1 MLNFKE
7 ILNYRKNN
15 PEPREV
21 TEIREKILSTFN
33 KLQFVEETHQ
43 YFLPDDKGNLV
54 EYDCVSNVTHQFVPY
69 SNWDEIAENYA
80 IKHDLTKMEVQE
92 RWHYNNIKATNSGT
106 GTHLYG
112 EMWMEL
118 FLGHPD
124 NICDIIK
131 PQYQDGYLLPHSP
144 KEEAVALFNEDLFR
158 TPNMY
163 PVLAETRV
171 YTGVNKDV
179 KPLKT
184 DYAGTFDILYY
195 FKHPTYDSK
204 SGLLILDYKG
214 LPLDTPILTNQG
226 WRNMGELNIGDVVF
240 DKDGNTTKILHTSN
254 IHNNPCY
261 KITFDNKDSIISDYE
276 HRWLVSFEKQVSK
289 NGKQFIE
296 FTEKVMTTLEI
307 KNHIEYINSLPKK
320 RRYAYLIPKILI
332 NKPLNNKTID
342 LPIDPYVLGLW
353 LGDGS
358 KDCGIVTNMYS
369 EIWEEVTRRGY
380 KVGEDVSKGSS
391 GKAEMKTIYGLS
403 SKLEELNLIKNKHL
417 PSIYLLSSLEQRLDL
432 LRGFMDADGYYN
444 PKRKRYVMS
453 TTKEWQVTA
462 MTQLLS
468 SLGIKCSK
476 IKSKR
481 TCSNCKNNKQIF
493 NAIDICFTCDV
504 YPFLNRNIKVEKTLT
519 KKYIIRNVINVESV
533 ETVPTKCIEVDSPT
547 HTFLAGYDMIVT
559 HNTNHELYSQYN
571 IDKKK
576 MLLAPFDDMV
586 NQNLSIYTL
595 QLSAYQI
602 PLEDIGLKV
611 LGRRIIWVKPD
622 GTYEKISVP
631 DVTKTLR
638 EVL

>member
-15 PEPREV
+15 PEPKEV

-43 YFLPDDKGNLV
+43 YFLPDDNGNLV
-54 EYDCVSNVTHQFVPY
+54 EYDCVSHVTHQFVPY

-80 IKHDLTKMEVQE
+80 IKHDLTKIEVQE

-195 FKHPTYDSK
+195 FKHPTDGSK

-214 LPLDTPILTNQG
+214 LPLDTPIATKNG
-226 WRNMGELNIGDVVF
+226 WTNMGDLQIGDEVF
-240 DKDGNTTKILHTSN
+240 DKNGKLTKIVHVSS

-261 KITFDNKDSIISDYE
+261 KITFDDGEEIVADHE
-276 HRWLVSFEKQVSK
+276 HRWLISF
-289 NGKQFIE
+289 NYGKKIKE
-296 FTEKVMTTLEI
+296 VVMTTED
-307 KNHIEYINSLPKK
+307 IEKHLKYINKLSKK
-320 RRYAYLIPKILI
+320 HAYLIPKIYL
-332 NKPLNNKTID
+332 NKPLVLEKIN
-342 LPIDPYVLGLW
+342 LPIDPYLLGVW
-353 LGDGS
+353 LGDGHS
-358 KDCGIVTNMYS
+358 ADGKITNMYDEVWD
-369 EIWEEVTRRGY
+369 EIIRRGY
-380 KVGEDVSKGSS
+380 KIGEDVSQGGS
-391 GKAEMKTIYGLS
+391 GKAKTRTVYGL
-403 SKLEELNLIKNKHL
+403 EHELNFLNLLKNKHI
-417 PSIYLLSSLEQRLDL
+417 PDIYLRSSYKQRLDV

-444 PKRKRYVMS
+444 AKRKRYVFA
-453 TTKEWQVTA
+453 TTKYKSVLFLQK
-462 MTQLLS
+462 LLATLS
-468 SLGIKCSK
+468 IKGTIIPCKKYCNDK
-476 IKSKR
+476 I
-481 TCSNCKNNKQIF
+481 IDGW
-493 NAIDICFTCDV
+493 DICFSTDI
-504 YPFLNRNIKVEKTLT
+504 YPFLVRKIDVQLPKTNKRTFRNI
-519 KKYIIRNVINVESV
+519 INVETV

-547 HTFLAGYDMIVT
+547 HTFLAGYNMIVT
-559 HNTNHELYSQYN
+559 HNTNHDLYKQYN
-571 IDKKK
+571 IDNKK

-631 DVTKTLR
+631 DVTKILR

>member
-15 PEPREV
+15 PEPKEV
-21 TEIREKILSTFN
+21 TEIREKILSIFN

-144 KEEAVALFNEDLFR
+144 KEEAVALFNEDIFR

-171 YTGVNKDV
+171 YTGVNKNI
-179 KPLKT
+179 KPLRNN
-184 DYAGTFDILYY
+184 YAGTFDILYY
-195 FKHPTYDSK
+195 FKHPTDDSK
-204 SGLLILDYKG
+204 SGLVILDFK
-214 LPLDTPILTNQG
+214 TNG
-226 WRNMGELNIGDVVF
+226 
-240 DKDGNTTKILHTSN
+240 
-254 IHNNPCY
+254 
-261 KITFDNKDSIISDYE
+261 
-276 HRWLVSFEKQVSK
+276 
-289 NGKQFIE
+289 
-296 FTEKVMTTLEI
+296 
-307 KNHIEYINSLPKK
+307 
-320 RRYAYLIPKILI
+320 
-332 NKPLNNKTID
+332 
-342 LPIDPYVLGLW
+342 
-353 LGDGS
+353 
-358 KDCGIVTNMYS
+358 
-369 EIWEEVTRRGY
+369 
-380 KVGEDVSKGSS
+380 
-391 GKAEMKTIYGLS
+391 
-403 SKLEELNLIKNKHL
+403 
-417 PSIYLLSSLEQRLDL
+417 
-432 LRGFMDADGYYN
+432 
-444 PKRKRYVMS
+444 
-453 TTKEWQVTA
+453 
-462 MTQLLS
+462 
-468 SLGIKCSK
+468 
-476 IKSKR
+476 
-481 TCSNCKNNKQIF
+481 
-493 NAIDICFTCDV
+493 
-504 YPFLNRNIKVEKTLT
+504 
-519 KKYIIRNVINVESV
+519 
-533 ETVPTKCIEVDSPT
+533 
-547 HTFLAGYDMIVT
+547 
-559 HNTNHELYSQYN
+559 ELYSQYN

-611 LGRRIIWVKPD
+611 LGRRIIWLKPD